1 MLISIT
7 ASCCNNKIWSNSFI
21 SYFHIIW
28 PLNKVKLILYSFRT
42 VLIIAAIFLSFCLFT
57 TFRPEKN
64 DIAADV
70 LAQVIVG
77 LDFNRKHRCI
87 NLKSGDKV
95 LFLETNRVLTVNKK
109 AYSISKFTATVCK
122 YKT

>member
-7 ASCCNNKIWSNSFI
+7 ASCCKNKIWLNSFI

-70 LAQVIVG
+70 LA
-77 LDFNRKHRCI
+77 
-87 NLKSGDKV
+87 
-95 LFLETNRVLTVNKK
+95 
-109 AYSISKFTATVCK
+109 
-122 YKT
+122 